1 MLEIDIFSS
10 SIVLSAI
17 LCLVAGVLS
26 FLSPCVL
33 PILPPYLAYM
43 AGTTVSEIKSNKK
56 TIKKSVLLSAIS
68 FSLGLSVVFILLGL
82 AANSM
87 ASVFILYQNELR
99 VGSGVLILFFGLHF
113 LGLFRVTFLQRE
125 LRLYIEFKERGNFL
139 PPFLLG
145 LTFAF
150 GWTPCIGPILG
161 SILAIIAQD
170 VSVSRGLILMIFY
183 SLGLSLPFIGL
194 AYLLIK
200 GVVVTAFISKYSL
213 YIERFTGVFLL
224 LIGLLFL
231 SGSFQLLGFFILEYL
246 PFLSVF
252 G

>member
-1 MLEIDIFSS
+1 MSGIDIFSS
-10 SIVLSAI
+10 SLIFSAI
-17 LCLVAGVLS
+17 LCFFAGLLS

-43 AGTTVSEIKSNKK
+43 AGTTVSEIKNNSE
-56 TIKKSVLLSAIS
+56 TIKRGILLSAIS
-68 FSLGLSVVFILLGL
+68 FSLGLSVVFIILGL

-87 ASVFILYQNELR
+87 ASIFILYQNELR
-99 VGSGVLILFFGLHF
+99 IVSGLLIIIFGLHF
-113 LGLFRVTFLQRE
+113 IGLLRITFLQKDF
-125 LRLYIEFKERGNFL
+125 RLDLDIKERGNFL

-170 VSVSRGLILMIFY
+170 VSVLRGILLMIFY
-183 SLGLSLPFIGL
+183 SLGLSLPFIGM
-194 AYLLIK
+194 AYLLIR
-200 GVVVTAFISKYSL
+200 GVFITKLISTYSL
-213 YIERFTGVFLL
+213 YIERFTGGFLII
-224 LIGLLFL
+224 IGLLFL
-231 SGSFQLLGFFILEYL
+231 SGSFQLIGFFILEYL
-246 PFLSVF
+246 PFLSLF

>member
-10 SIVLSAI
+10 SIIFSAL

-43 AGTTVSEIKSNKK
+43 AGTTVSEIKNNKE

-87 ASVFILYQNELR
+87 ASLFILFQNELR
-99 VGSGVLILFFGLHF
+99 IGSGVLIILFGLHF
-113 LGLFRVTFLQRE
+113 MGLLRVKFLQKE
-125 LRLYIEFKERGNFL
+125 LRLNLDVKQRGNFL

-170 VSVSRGLILMIFY
+170 ASVFRGLILMIFY

-200 GVVVTAFISKYSL
+200 GVVITAVISNYSL
-213 YIERFTGVFLL
+213 YIERFTGGFLF

>member
-1 MLEIDIFSS
+1 MLGIDIFSS
-10 SIVLSAI
+10 SLIFSAI
-17 LCLVAGVLS
+17 LCFFAGLLS

-43 AGTTVSEIKSNKK
+43 AGTTVSEIKNNSETVKRG
-56 TIKKSVLLSAIS
+56 ILLSAIS
-68 FSLGLSVVFILLGL
+68 FSLGLSVVFIILGL

-87 ASVFILYQNELR
+87 ASIFILYQNELR
-99 VGSGVLILFFGLHF
+99 IVSGLLIIIFGLHF
-113 LGLFRVTFLQRE
+113 IGLLRITFLQKDF
-125 LRLYIEFKERGNFL
+125 RLDLNIKERGNFV

-170 VSVSRGLILMIFY
+170 VSVLRGILLMIFY
-183 SLGLSLPFIGL
+183 SLGLSLPFIGM
-194 AYLLIK
+194 AYLLIR
-200 GVVVTAFISKYSL
+200 GVFITKLISTYSL
-213 YIERFTGVFLL
+213 YIERFTGGFLII
-224 LIGLLFL
+224 IGILFL
-231 SGSFQLLGFFILEYL
+231 SGSFQLIGFFILEYL
-246 PFLSVF
+246 PFLSLF